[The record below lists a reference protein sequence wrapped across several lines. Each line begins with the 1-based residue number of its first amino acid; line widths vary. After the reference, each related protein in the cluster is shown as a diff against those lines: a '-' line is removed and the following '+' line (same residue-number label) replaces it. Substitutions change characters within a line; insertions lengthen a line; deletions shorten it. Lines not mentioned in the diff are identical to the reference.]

1 MNLVSII
8 HWACGLFA
16 FTTLVIVLYGIW
28 RGTQRGAGA
37 TTGKTGAWSRSALV
51 YFGLTA
57 VFVFL
62 AWLGWRQIP
71 VKLSALLR
79 AGMLIGGSLLYFP
92 GLAFLLWGRLALG
105 RNYFVSTSQGAQ
117 LLAGQQ
123 MVTGGP
129 YAIVR
134 HPMYVG
140 LILAAWG
147 ALLIYFTWTAL
158 YFAAV
163 SPFVLKRVAK
173 EEQLLAAE
181 FGAEWQAY
189 ARRVPAFFPRIR

>member
-1 MNLVSII
+1 MNLESII
-8 HWACGLFA
+8 RWAGGLLA
-16 FTTLVIVLYGIW
+16 FITLIIVLYGVW

-71 VKLSALLR
+71 VRFSAPLR
-79 AGMLIGGSLLYFP
+79 TGMLIGGCLLYFP
-92 GLAFLLWGRLALG
+92 GLAFVLWGRLALR

-123 MVTGGP
+123 LVTGGP

-158 YFAAV
+158 YFAVVA
-163 SPFVLKRVAK
+163 PFLLRRVAK

-181 FGAEWQAY
+181 FGAEWQAF
-189 ARRVPAFFPRIR
+189 ARRVPAFLPCIR

>member
-8 HWACGLFA
+8 HWAGGLFA

-57 VFVFL
+57 VFVLL